1 MRAKMV
7 VQSVTVNPDWQDATK
22 TSSET
27 ITMAPVSKTGLYPA
41 DGTDEDNTYA
51 RWSPSG
57 NLSLTIANPNLWGK
71 FKHGQKFYL
80 DFTEVE

>member
-1 MRAKMV
+1 MA

-27 ITMAPVSKTGLYPA
+27 ITMAPVAKSGAYPV

-57 NLSLTIANPNLWGK
+57 QLSLTIANPNLWGK
-71 FKHGQKFYL
+71 FKYGQKFYV
-80 DFTEVE
+80 DFKEAE